1 MRILVTLLSLLGL
14 SLLPVAAGAGLRDVR
29 PCLSEHIREAMDLNQ
44 ERKSLYAR
52 LSNGKSKIV
61 SDKLIWMERKL
72 VVAVPFADAWA
83 APYQAAG
90 IPILCQDF
98 ISMSET
104 PKFQARHPDG
114 KDSLH
119 NYRRPDVEGIK
130 DRLLELYKAKAY
142 GTLAHFADAQI
153 KELDQKPRYNCM
165 VKHILESIRRMAALT
180 PVHAAKSK
188 ALNKV
193 SSEYLSRIVLR
204 SHILLLQESA
214 EIDAAAAPLQADALP
229 IVCQDVPYIP
239 WPSSDSF

>member
-1 MRILVTLLSLLGL
+1 MPLLGW
-14 SLLPVAAGAGLRDVR
+14 AGLRDMQ
-29 PCLSEHIREAMDLNQ
+29 PCLSQHIREAMDLNQ
-44 ERKSLYAR
+44 VRKPLYSK

-72 VVAVPFADAWA
+72 IVAVPFADAWA

-98 ISMSET
+98 VSMSET
-104 PKFQARHPDG
+104 PKFLARNPDG

-142 GTLAHFADAQI
+142 MLLAHFADTQI

-204 SHILLLQESA
+204 SHILLLEDSA
-214 EIDAAAAPLQADALP
+214 EIDAAAAPLQAEALP
-229 IVCQDVPYIP
+229 IVCRDVPYIP
-239 WPSSDSF
+239 WP